1 MKEVLAVFYREFIL
15 RRTSPLWLFFDLC
28 LPLIYLLLFGVG
40 FNRAFASGI
49 EIGGGVFS
57 YNDFFLAG
65 VLAMSC
71 FGSAINQSFGF
82 FVDRD
87 NGIFYEFLTYPM
99 TRAQFLL
106 GKILF
111 QCVMAIVQCVLT
123 VGAAVLLLHVTV
135 RWEFIPFVF
144 MGVMLG
150 TAGWFF
156 FLATFAFLIRRND
169 TFNTVINVAYF
180 VLMFL
185 SSLFYPLEKVPSWL
199 RTVSYV
205 NPLTWHTDALRY
217 FTVGIGEAG
226 TVVVEA
232 ILFGGFLLVS
242 FWVATKALE
251 KAV

>member
-1 MKEVLAVFYREFIL
+1 MKEVTAVFYREFVL
-15 RRTSPLWLFFDLC
+15 RRTSPLWLFFDVV

-40 FNRAFASGI
+40 FNKAFGSGI
-49 EIGGGVFS
+49 GIGGAVLT

-71 FGSAINQSFGF
+71 FGSAINQSYGF

-87 NGIFYEFLTYPM
+87 NGIFYEFMTYPM

-106 GKILF
+106 GKIFF
-111 QCVMAIVQCVLT
+111 QSVMSLVQCALT
-123 VGAAVLLLHVTV
+123 VAAAVLILHVTV
-135 RWEFIPFVF
+135 QWTLLPFVF
-144 MGVMLG
+144 LGVMVG

-156 FLATFAFLIRRND
+156 FLAIFAFLIRRND

-185 SSLFYPLEKVPSWL
+185 SSLFYPLDKVPAWL
-199 RTVSYV
+199 RTVSYL
-205 NPLTWHTDALRY
+205 NPLTWHTDALRF
-217 FTVGIGEAG
+217 FTVGIGSAETIVIEA
-226 TVVVEA
+226 A
-232 ILFGGFLLVS
+232 FFGAFLLAS
-242 FWVATKALE
+242 FWVAVGALE